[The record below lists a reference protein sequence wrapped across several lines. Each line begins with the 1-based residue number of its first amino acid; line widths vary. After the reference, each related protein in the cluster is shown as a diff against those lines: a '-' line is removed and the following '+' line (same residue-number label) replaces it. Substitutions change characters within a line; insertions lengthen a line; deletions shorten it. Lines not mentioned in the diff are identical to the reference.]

1 MPITQCPI
9 SLKSPGNEPKVEKE
23 NEADSAI
30 SRFLSS
36 RYVHLAI
43 RPKCQSTAATR
54 NFFLLSSITYRRC
67 CLIFL
72 LYFFCF
78 CLILSSSVRHR
89 PISPGEEER
98 RPGEKMNNSSQSLS
112 STALPF
118 LFTNR
123 SRILFGC
130 FFVSPLDNTH
140 TDNIHAWE

>member
-112 STALPF
+112 SSTALPF

-123 SRILFGC
+123 SRILF
-130 FFVSPLDNTH
+130 
-140 TDNIHAWE
+140 